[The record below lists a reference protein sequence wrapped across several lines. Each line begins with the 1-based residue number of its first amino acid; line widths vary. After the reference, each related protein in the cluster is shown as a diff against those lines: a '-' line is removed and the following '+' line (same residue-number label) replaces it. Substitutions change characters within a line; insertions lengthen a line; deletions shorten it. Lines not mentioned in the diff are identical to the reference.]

1 MYLYHELPL
10 LVYPHIA
17 SPRPV
22 TMDNQGMLIC
32 PFPDNPTFG
41 LKLPDYL
48 WGNRTGYCPHSFE
61 WVYDKELGEMRQQIN
76 PYQDRTNLQ
85 IIFLFHHRSSF
96 HEASVSP
103 KQSPKT
109 WDSTPSFPR
118 QWSDRICSLSH
129 FQKHFHFETLTKK
142 GRTQCRRLPALC
154 GIWGRVVFKPQTLPT
169 QMCRGWGSNPGPS
182 SYRR

>member
-1 MYLYHELPL
+1 
-10 LVYPHIA
+10 
-17 SPRPV
+17 
-22 TMDNQGMLIC
+22 
-32 PFPDNPTFG
+32 
-41 LKLPDYL
+41 
-48 WGNRTGYCPHSFE
+48 
-61 WVYDKELGEMRQQIN
+61 MRQQIN

-182 SYRR
+182 SYRRQALPLHQARPSLKHSHFSKIIFQHIVIKSNDNGWGGGS